1 MQFFHSVDARSS
13 ATHAHQQYDSTSYH
27 LMTTGAER
35 WSDQRVFGDR
45 AHFHVNVDAANG
57 ELKQKPNNEKK
68 SVVSTYFS
76 SELRIDRVNVKDA
89 IHLYRCRVDFKL
101 AQTRNSKVNL
111 TVVGKLIS
119 LKLIYAIL
127 TPNCKELYARSS
139 TFILE

>member
-1 MQFFHSVDARSS
+1 MDARSS

-45 AHFHVNVDAANG
+45 AHFHVNGDAADG
-57 ELKQKPNNEKK
+57 ELKSKPNDQKK

-111 TVVGKLIS
+111 TVVGKLIHH
-119 LKLIYAIL
+119 
-127 TPNCKELYARSS
+127 
-139 TFILE
+139 